1 MFVKQG
7 LKDSRVTYTH
17 LDATMP
23 HYMEEH
29 LEFPVK
35 NSNNLICQFD
45 CHIYIYVYNKWLV
58 CSGFTPLSKV
68 LGSNPMNEKNVIGRE
83 DFTKGS

>member
-1 MFVKQG
+1 MQCLQG

-17 LDATMP
+17 LEAATTS

-35 NSNNLICQFD
+35 NSNNLICQFN
-45 CHIYIYVYNKWLV
+45 CHTHTHTYICMYVCTLMF
-58 CSGFTPLSKV
+58 G
-68 LGSNPMNEKNVIGRE
+68 
-83 DFTKGS
+83 